1 MRTLMHFATLFAV
14 LLGCSA
20 DQVTNLG
27 PDSTDIP
34 APHSGFFVAVDG
46 SQTGDGSLA
55 KPWSLPTALAQPGI
69 VQPGDTIW
77 VHGGT
82 YNGPFTSNLAGT
94 AAAPIVLRQYGRE
107 RVVIDGRLNI
117 AGQYAYYWGLEITYS
132 DPRRVSLIADS
143 HPADLPRSLVTVS
156 VTGSF
161 NKLINLLVH
170 DLGNGLFAGR
180 DAEGLEIYGSM
191 FYNNGWIGPVDRG
204 YGHNV
209 YLQNQNAKKIVADN
223 ILFDSFGM
231 GLHIYGSDVAYLLNF
246 DIDGN
251 TIFNSGDPAGGNYN
265 VIQMGGGGNLGGTV
279 YRNNSIYRSDGRWE
293 SIILGFPGSIPGQ
306 DIEFSNNIVQGQSWF
321 SNMKK
326 FIVRGNKFTSLETVV
341 GLQMIPGAEYT
352 SNTFTSNKY
361 AAPATVNPFQ
371 LRLPVTSVYKFTGWQ
386 SATGYDATSSF
397 QAGQFAGADIIVRP
411 NRYEP
416 GRAFVT
422 CWNWDGASAL
432 NVDLSNVLKPGDNFE
447 IHHVFD
453 IFGTP
458 VLKGTYGGGSVSIPQ
473 ATLSPP
479 PPLGYTASPA
489 MPDNRF
495 NVFLVRKR

>member
-1 MRTLMHFATLFAV
+1 MRTPMYITAVFAAV
-14 LLGCSA
+14 FVGCSA
-20 DQVTNLG
+20 DKVTDLG
-27 PDSTDIP
+27 IDTTNI
-34 APHSGFFVAVDG
+34 APRSGFFVSVDG
-46 SQTGDGSLA
+46 NQTSDGSA
-55 KPWSLPTALAQPGI
+55 SNPWSLATALAQPGI

-82 YNGPFTSNLAGT
+82 YKGPFDSKLTGT
-94 AAAPIVLRQYGRE
+94 ATAPIVLRQYGGE
-107 RVVIDGRLNI
+107 RVVIDGRLDI
-117 AGQYAYYWGLEITYS
+117 TGQHAYYWGFEVTYS
-132 DPRRVSLIADS
+132 DLQRVSTIAGS
-143 HPADLPRSLVTVS
+143 LPADLPRSRVIISVS
-156 VTGSF
+156 GPF
-161 NKLINLLVH
+161 NKLINLVVH
-170 DLGNGLFAGR
+170 DLGGGLFAGR
-180 DAEGLEIYGSM
+180 TAEGLEIYGSM
-191 FYNNGWIGPVDRG
+191 FYNNGWIGPDRPH
-204 YGHNV
+204 GHNM

-231 GLHIYGSDVAYLLNF
+231 GLHIYGSDIAYLLNF

-251 TIFNSGDPAGGNYN
+251 TIFNSGDPAGGTYN
-265 VIQMGGGGNLGGTV
+265 VLQYGGGGNLGGTV
-279 YRNNSIYRSDGRWE
+279 YRNNSIYHRDGRKE
-293 SIILGFPGSIPGQ
+293 SIFFSYPGSVPGQ

-321 SNMKK
+321 FDMKK
-326 FIVRGNKFTSLETVV
+326 YIVRGNKFTSPSTLV
-341 GLQMIPGAEYT
+341 GLQMIPGAAYT
-352 SNTFTSNKY
+352 SNTWTSNKY
-361 AAPATVNPFQ
+361 AAPVTGSPFQ
-371 LRLPVTSVYKFTGWQ
+371 LRLPATSGYNFTGWQ
-386 SATGYDATSSF
+386 LATSYDAGSSF
-397 QAGQFAGADIIVRP
+397 QAGQFAGADIVVRP

-458 VLKGTYGGGSVSIPQ
+458 VLKGAYSGGSVSIPQ

-479 PPLGYTASPA
+479 IPVGYTASPA